1 MVWGYALRASD
12 FALRATTG
20 RVDPTRRIQR
30 SGLKKKQHKRWVTMD
45 RGRIKLIG
53 VTICY
58 VFILLF
64 SAGLSVHADIYR
76 YIDEN
81 GVMHF
86 TNTPTSSKQKFKL
99 FLREKPKINPRY
111 STKKYDDII
120 ANASQQYGVSFPL
133 LKAIIKAESGFDP
146 RAVSKKGAKGLMQI
160 MPENFK
166 PLGIKDP
173 FDPSQN
179 IHAGAR
185 YFKQMYDRFKGKL
198 SLSLAAYNAGP
209 TAVERYKTIP
219 PYEETEKYVERV
231 LKFYYNYKNL

>member
-1 MVWGYALRASD
+1 M
-12 FALRATTG
+12 
-20 RVDPTRRIQR
+20 IR
-30 SGLKKKQHKRWVTMD
+30 S
-45 RGRIKLIG
+45 RIKFFGI
-53 VTICY
+53 TILY
-58 VFILLF
+58 VLILLF

-76 YIDEN
+76 YIDDN

-86 TNTPTSSKQKFKL
+86 TNTPTSSTQKFKL

-120 ANASQQYGVSFPL
+120 ANASRQHDVSFPL
-133 LKAIIKAESGFDP
+133 LKAIIKAESDFDP
-146 RAVSKKGAKGLMQI
+146 QAVSKKGAKGLMQI

-209 TAVERYKTIP
+209 TAVDHYKTVP
-219 PYEETEKYVERV
+219 PYEETEEYVRRV